1 MITRRVIATDP
12 VIEQLDLSNLS
23 GAYAGRGMAAHHPE
37 VLLGL
42 LVYGYASGVFSSR
55 KIESNL

>member
-1 MITRRVIATDP
+1 VVEVIA
-12 VIEQLDLSNLS
+12 QLDLSELS

-42 LVYGYASGVFSSR
+42 LVYGVCDGRVLEPQARASD
-55 KIESNL
+55 L